1 MLPELNAKDQETNA
15 KKESR
20 RAEPNDLRGHPSS
33 DGVAKHDPEESRRS
47 DAGRRSDPCGDR
59 FAAGR

>member
-1 MLPELNAKDQETNA
+1 MLRKSAA
-15 KKESR
+15 
-20 RAEPNDLRGHPSS
+20 AEPNDLQGHPSS